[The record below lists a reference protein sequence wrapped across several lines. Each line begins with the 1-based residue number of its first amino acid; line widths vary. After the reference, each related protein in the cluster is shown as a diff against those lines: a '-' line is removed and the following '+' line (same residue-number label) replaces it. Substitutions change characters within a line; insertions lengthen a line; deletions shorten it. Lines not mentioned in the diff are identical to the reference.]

1 MKSTRLLKTVGA
13 LLFLILFAAI
23 MLIANRQWKADV
35 AGRRPKSDYKD
46 YEQLSRAYGGEV
58 QEGYGC
64 DFRFVKAIVS
74 LPKQKCDDAAY
85 SGWKRTEAPD
95 AESPY
100 TYEKDDILFG
110 CNAHY
115 NVGVDQEKGRHVAC
129 FITLTEPEGADG
141 NVYKVFRELWEANID
156 GVGIANTYY
165 LDRKESTQ
173 EIVTKLMEDE
183 VSDRD
188 IAFVWPKKAMAWMIM
203 VDYRIV
209 DGKPMLEIRA
219 L

>member
-1 MKSTRLLKTVGA
+1 M
-13 LLFLILFAAI
+13 
-23 MLIANRQWKADV
+23 
-35 AGRRPKSDYKD
+35 
-46 YEQLSRAYGGEV
+46 
-58 QEGYGC
+58 
-64 DFRFVKAIVS
+64 
-74 LPKQKCDDAAY
+74 
-85 SGWKRTEAPD
+85 
-95 AESPY
+95 
-100 TYEKDDILFG
+100 
-110 CNAHY
+110 
-115 NVGVDQEKGRHVAC
+115 DQEKGRHVAC